1 MRSDVRMM
9 KPIYSSFLSCEKDAE
24 EIVKLLF
31 VKSNPYSDK
40 LKRLLIINNPDCLN
54 ENSPKNQEYK
64 NLIDSKPLSVL
75 RKEGYI
81 RLNPKIARGQHQEI
95 KSYILMTF
103 DNFSPNRVDPKYMDC
118 TLNFDIICYD
128 DEWDLEGFQIRPIM
142 IAGYIDGILNSLSNE
157 NKIAW
162 QNKGASN
169 IKLSGMGQY
178 ALLGCNLVV
187 LNEDIS
193 MYTLSYRALHFTQN
207 IKDEG
212 LLVE

>member
-31 VKSNPYSDK
+31 VKSKPYSDK

-54 ENSPKNQEYK
+54 ENSSRNQQYQD
-64 NLIDSKPLSVL
+64 LIDSKPLSVL

-81 RLNPKIARGQHQEI
+81 RLNPKIARKQHEII
-95 KSYILMTF
+95 KSYILITF
-103 DNFSPNRVDPKYMDC
+103 DNFSPNRVDPKFMDC

-157 NKIAW
+157 NKAAW

-178 ALLGCNLVV
+178 ALLGCNLVI

-207 IKDEG
+207 LKEEG
-212 LLVE
+212 YVE